1 MSKKHLI
8 KGNPNLTDE
17 QKLEIITVLN
27 KYPDYENKVDWNK
40 NKSLTYEDFYNNIL
54 RPLYLKELNFKG
66 LMKGRDYDIIYEN
79 PSKKETLY
87 IVKSYEASKVLAS
100 NNYGPKI
107 WSRLPSWCGK
117 EEFTDEAHAFG
128 SFDSKHEGMK
138 PGAKWCISMQTSD
151 RYWNQYKESYIF
163 LFWFRESDR
172 PKDINKK
179 IVIGLGKRNLSLY
192 MAFNGE
198 DKSYLSSIPQSLR
211 NVLKEYK
218 DKIREASL
226 PQLILNPLTGRYDC
240 NTSLDADTLSYFIAP
255 SKGGFTI
262 NFGVVKGDFDCS
274 WKNLTSLKGA
284 PIVVEGKFD
293 CSYNNLTSLEGAPRR
308 TGYFDCHSN
317 SLISLQGAPYRVQ
330 SINCSF
336 NKLNTLEG
344 LPQEIESRV
353 NCSYNKLTSLKGLPL
368 KLEGVDC
375 SYNELTTLEGA
386 PVIVKDFHCI
396 GNKLVSLK
404 GAPKLVSC
412 FFSCCFNE
420 TLTSLEGLEEVDYYS
435 IDCSSCGLTS
445 LKGSPKLMKGY
456 FKCSDNKFTTLEGA
470 PAYIGKDFDC
480 SSNKNLISLK
490 GAPTVVRGDF
500 VNIDCRK
507 LKSLEGI
514 GEVGGRIHSEVLNL
528 YKEVNF
534 LIL

>member
-1 MSKKHLI
+1 MSKEHLI
-8 KGNPNLTDE
+8 KRNPNLSEE
-17 QKLEIITVLN
+17 QKLGIITVLN
-27 KYPDYENKVDWNK
+27 KYPDYESKVDWNK

-79 PSKKETLY
+79 PSKKEILY
-87 IVKSYEASKVLAS
+87 IIKSYEASKILAS

-107 WSRLPSWCGK
+107 WSRLPSWCGR

-128 SFDSKHEGMK
+128 SFDSEHEGMK

-163 LFWFRESDR
+163 LFWFRESSK
-172 PKDINKK
+172 PKDVNKK
-179 IVIGLGKRNLSLY
+179 IVIGLSKRNLSLSL
-192 MAFNGE
+192 AFNGE
-198 DKSYLSSIPQSLR
+198 DKSYFSSIPQSLR
-211 NVLKEYK
+211 DVLKECK
-218 DKIREASL
+218 EKIREASL
-226 PQLILNPLTGRYDC
+226 PQFILNPLTGRYDC
-240 NTSLDADTLSYFIAP
+240 NESLSADILSYFVAP
-255 SKGGFTI
+255 NKEGFTI
-262 NFGVVKGDFDCS
+262 NFGVITGDFDCS
-274 WKNLTSLKGA
+274 FLGLKSLKGA
-284 PIVVEGKFD
+284 PILVEGKFD
-293 CSYNNLTSLEGAPRR
+293 CSINNLTSLEGAPRMTR
-308 TGYFDCHSN
+308 YFDCHN
-317 SLISLQGAPYRVQ
+317 NELISLQGAPSKVL

-344 LPQEIESRV
+344 LPQEIEALV
-353 NCSYNKLTSLKGLPL
+353 NCAYNRLTSLKGLPPKL
-368 KLEGVDC
+368 KDVDC
-375 SYNELTTLEGA
+375 SYNKLTTLEGA
-386 PVIVKDFHCI
+386 PKIVDGSFYCI
-396 GNKLVSLK
+396 GNELISLR

-420 TLTSLEGLEEVDYYS
+420 TLISLEGLEEVDYYS

-456 FKCSDNKFTTLEGA
+456 FKCSYNKLTTLEGA

-480 SSNKNLISLK
+480 SSNNNLISLK

-500 VNIDCRK
+500 DNMDCRK

-514 GEVGGRIHSEVLNL
+514 GEVGGRIHSEVIKLFKGINS
-528 YKEVNF
+528 
-534 LIL
+534 